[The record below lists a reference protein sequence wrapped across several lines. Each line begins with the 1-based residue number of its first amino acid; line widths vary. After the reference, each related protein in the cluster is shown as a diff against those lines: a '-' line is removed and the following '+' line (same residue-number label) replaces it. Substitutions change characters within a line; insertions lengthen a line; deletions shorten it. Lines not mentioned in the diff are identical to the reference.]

1 MAFSEK
7 TVITA
12 YLRAEGKCE
21 CSRKTCGHNPI
32 RCNKQLIFKTV
43 EKIMNTVV
51 GKPIT
56 VSQLRLAV
64 MTAYPIAK
72 SYAQN
77 VTRTRDP
84 MGVTDNQR

>member
-32 RCNKQLIFKTV
+32 RCNKQLIFKNRGKDYEYGGWEAHHRIAVASGGDDSLSNCEILCT
-43 EKIMNTVV
+43 ECHKNT
-51 GKPIT
+51 
-56 VSQLRLAV
+56 R
-64 MTAYPIAK
+64 
-72 SYAQN
+72 SYG
-77 VTRTRDP
+77 RH
-84 MGVTDNQR
+84 